1 MPKRRA
7 EASLINTLTGEVYVL
22 TSVLKPDGTAVVDS
36 FEQLEKGLQ
45 PGITMEELVISEE
58 VVRNDPEVIRLCAE
72 VGITKEQI
80 MCALNRLGGGLGGR
94 R

>member
-1 MPKRRA
+1 M
-7 EASLINTLTGEVYVL
+7 LIATLN
-22 TSVLKPDGTAVVDS
+22 PDGRTAVVDS
-36 FEQLEKGLQ
+36 YEQLAAGLQ

-80 MCALNRLGGGLGGR
+80 MCEPRFPALPEPR
-94 R
+94 